1 MQNFSPKTT
10 YQFVVD
16 LEEEKLAAA
25 KSLEEQVRI
34 LNHFRALRDAIYH
47 REWESFNTAA

>member
-1 MQNFSPKTT
+1 MQNCSPKTT

-16 LEEEKLAAA
+16 LEEEKLATA
-25 KSLEEQVRI
+25 KTLEEQVNI
-34 LNHFRALRDAIYH
+34 LNHFRAMRDAVYQ